1 MSVNAYDY
9 TGFYTI
15 VLQNATSQ
23 AIIRKIFEDCWKL
36 YIANVNIL
44 VPTEGYKTILSYT
57 FFPFTPDECEGVRPT
72 IHNYFRNNTFLLN
85 APIFPDKFRNFFKC
99 PLKIATHNVCTK
111 SFNISINTH

>member
-15 VLQNATSQ
+15 VLQNATQ

-44 VPTEGYKTILSYT
+44 VPTEGHKTILSYT